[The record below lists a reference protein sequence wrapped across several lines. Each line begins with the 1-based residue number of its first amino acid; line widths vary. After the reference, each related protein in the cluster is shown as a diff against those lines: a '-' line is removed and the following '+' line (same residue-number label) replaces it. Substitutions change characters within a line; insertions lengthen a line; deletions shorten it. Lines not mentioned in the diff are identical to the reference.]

1 MDRGREEGEYT
12 DYAIKR
18 ENEYI
23 AAREE
28 GETMDNKEGGFAQRT
43 ASGLMENG
51 KKTEYFFVLSSAVPN
66 TSIFPW
72 RYAWHLYDHED
83 R

>member
-43 ASGLMENG
+43 ASEKSANTLN
-51 KKTEYFFVLSSAVPN
+51 EYFFVLIDSDLNFTFNGRTFSLLEE
-66 TSIFPW
+66 
-72 RYAWHLYDHED
+72 R
-83 R
+83 